1 MFGLLVSLLCINNIL
16 PPINKIYITNI
27 NIPLIG
33 KQNILY
39 ERTEK
44 YKSKLIL
51 NGIVNSEGN
60 IYYDKKNVYNYELN
74 NNLINILKKYKCS
87 FSDANYDVNNDIISL
102 KLKIKIIGYTTK
114 LILQNIGFSSPY
126 YFE

>member
-1 MFGLLVSLLCINNIL
+1 MFSLLVSLLSVNNIL
-16 PPINKIYITNI
+16 PPMNKIYFTNI

-33 KQNILY
+33 KQNVLY
-39 ERTEK
+39 ERTNK
-44 YKSKLIL
+44 FKSQLTL
-51 NGIVNSEGN
+51 SGIVNTKGN
-60 IYYDKKNVYNYELN
+60 IYYDKKNVYNYQLDT
-74 NNLINILKKYKCS
+74 NLINILKKYKCS

-102 KLKIKIIGYTTK
+102 KLKIKLIGYTKK